1 MDLKENHMRK
11 ILLVFGTRPEAIKMA
26 PVVKALA
33 ACPEHFRVRVCL
45 TGQHRQMLDQ
55 VMEFFEI
62 PADYDLNLMKP
73 NQGLAELSALIL
85 TGMKAILEKD
95 RPDVVLVHGDT
106 TTSAM
111 AALSAYYAGIKVGHV
126 EAGLRTG
133 DKWAPFPEE
142 MNRAITGRLA
152 DFHFAPTP
160 GACQNLIRE
169 NVHPEN
175 ILVTGNTVIDA
186 LLYSVEK
193 VRARIPEPCLGLMGG
208 VDFSK
213 PVILVTGHR
222 RENFGQGVLNICRS
236 LQEISRRAD
245 VEIIY
250 PVHLNPNIQH
260 PVHEMLAGFT
270 NIHLI
275 EPLDYASF
283 VWLMDASYLVITD
296 SGGVQEEAPSL
307 GKPVLVMREKTER
320 PEAVEAGTV
329 VLVGTDPEKIVNET
343 LDLLQNEERYHAM
356 SHLHNPY
363 GDGNASDRIVE
374 FLKENLR
381 VESSAVPA

>member
-1 MDLKENHMRK
+1 MDMKGTQMRN

-26 PVVKALA
+26 PVVQALKAH
-33 ACPEHFRVRVCL
+33 PEHFRVRVCL

-73 NQGLAELSALIL
+73 DQGLAELSALIL
-85 TGMKAILEKD
+85 TGMKAVLEQDK
-95 RPDVVLVHGDT
+95 PDVVLVHGDT

-152 DFHFAPTP
+152 DFHFAPTL

-169 NVHPEN
+169 NVEPGK

-186 LLYSVEK
+186 LLYSVAK
-193 VRARIPEPCLGLMGG
+193 VRARIPEPCLKLMGEI
-208 VDFSK
+208 DFSRRI
-213 PVILVTGHR
+213 VLVTGHR

-250 PVHLNPNIQH
+250 PVHLNPNIQG
-260 PVHEMLAGFT
+260 PVHEMLAGFP

-275 EPLDYASF
+275 KPLDYASF

-307 GKPVLVMREKTER
+307 GKPVLVMRDKTER

-329 VLVGTDPEKIVNET
+329 VLVGTDPDKIVNET
-343 LDLLQNEERYHAM
+343 LDLLRNEERYHVM

-363 GDGNASDRIVE
+363 GDGKASERIVE
-374 FLKENLR
+374 FLKQNLR
-381 VESSAVPA
+381 VEASAVPA